1 LSIIA
6 EGVKI
11 TVVVVLGVSEEMVT
25 SPEEASVDVQAMD
38 LELRL
43 ALLTRMLLRRGC

>member
-1 LSIIA
+1 MIA

-11 TVVVVLGVSEEMVT
+11 TVVVVVVLGVSEVMVT
-25 SPEEASVDVQAMD
+25 SPEEASVDMQAMN

>member
-1 LSIIA
+1 MIA

-11 TVVVVLGVSEEMVT
+11 TVVVVVVLEGVSHMVT
-25 SPEEASVDVQAMD
+25 SLEEASVDMQAMN